1 MLYAESHGA
10 GPDLV
15 LLHGWGMHGGVW
27 SDWVTQLT
35 ASFRVTVVDLP
46 GHGNSAYDGQQ
57 QLSEWAA
64 AVREVAP
71 ANAWWLGWSLGGLV
85 ALAAAAS
92 HRDSCAGLLLMASTP
107 KFVRSEGWQCA
118 VDEDIFDQFACQLE
132 ADIARTLSRFLALQV
147 RGASGGNETL
157 RQLRHALL
165 ARPQPDPEALRAG
178 LRLLKESDMRGVLR
192 TLAVPGF
199 CVLGERDNLVPRAI
213 TQALGGCDSLVIE
226 GAGHAPFLSQ
236 PQSCAD
242 GIARWI
248 STRREYGRHA
258 AN

>member
-1 MLYAESHGA
+1 MLYAESHGE

-15 LLHGWGMHGGVW
+15 LLHGWGMHGGIW
-27 SDWVTQLT
+27 SDWVAQLA

-46 GHGNSAYDGQQ
+46 GHGNSPYDGQL

-64 AVREVAP
+64 AVWEVAP

-85 ALAAAAS
+85 ALAAVES
-92 HRDSCAGLLLMASTP
+92 HRESCAGLLLMASTP
-107 KFVRSEGWQCA
+107 KFVRTEGWQCA
-118 VDEDIFDQFACQLE
+118 VDEDIFDQFACQLD
-132 ADIARTLSRFLALQV
+132 ADIERTLSRFLALQV
-147 RGASGGNETL
+147 RGASSGNDTL

-165 ARPQPDPEALRAG
+165 TRAQPDPGALRAG
-178 LRLLKESDMRGVLR
+178 LRLLKESDMREVLR
-192 TLAVPGF
+192 TLALPVF
-199 CVLGERDNLVPRAI
+199 CMLGERDNLVPGSIR
-213 TQALGGCDSLVIE
+213 QALGGFDSLVIK

-242 GIARWI
+242 AIGRWI
-248 STRREYGRHA
+248 STRREYSQHA